1 MRRLAPA
8 LLLSVSSLAAACKKP
23 EAAPKDLDG
32 LVHFF
37 WDGYEPADDASLAEA
52 AINLVDAT
60 DGRTRDEVLDGTISA
75 LDAGQIAAVGIDGQA
90 AGDAQGVFLVNVFDC
105 ALPRLEELLLAKD
118 QDVLY
123 AGVYDRYTRT
133 YTSSRDDFDARAVA
147 TMRWDVEYD
156 ATILGASYTAWMD
169 GGLRAV
175 PGQGKAL
182 SPWGEFIVQRTFMP
196 RPAAFE
202 NDGKSLEQD
211 YQIEV
216 YIERAPGEIL
226 HVYGLWR
233 EADFGAGFTSEDE
246 GVQTIMLNNMKGWDD
261 DTAALCA
268 GG

>member
-1 MRRLAPA
+1 MPRSTLAVLVCAASPT
-8 LLLSVSSLAAACKKP
+8 LSCKAP

-32 LVHFF
+32 LVHYF
-37 WDGYEPADDASLAEA
+37 WDGYEGAEDADLADAA
-52 AINLVDAT
+52 ANLMAAT
-60 DGRTRDEVLDGTISA
+60 DGRTRTEVLDGTISA
-75 LDAGQIAAVGIDGQA
+75 LDAGQVAAVGIEGQA
-90 AGDAQGVFLVNVFDC
+90 AADAQGVFLVNVFAC
-105 ALPRLEELLLAKD
+105 GLSRLEELLLAKD

-123 AGVYDRYTRT
+123 EGVYDRYSRT
-133 YTSSRDDFDARAVA
+133 YTSSRAEYESREVT

-175 PGQGKAL
+175 PGQGEDA
-182 SPWGEFIVQRTFMP
+182 SPWGEFIVQRTFMA

-216 YIERAPGEIL
+216 YIERSPGEIL

-268 GG
+268 LD